1 MIQPIKNKNNT
12 EIKITMETKQYLP
25 HQQRVVEELEELSD
39 KVQKLSVFIT
49 GEIFSKLS
57 EDEKKDL
64 VEQLE
69 TMETYADILERR
81 INRF

>member
-1 MIQPIKNKNNT
+1 MIQPIKNKNNN
-12 EIKITMETKQYLP
+12 EIKITMDTKQYLP